1 MQKTVIEAMQNASRQ
16 VTTAI
21 DEMRQRMT
29 ELQEETRQAMG
40 TASGSVADQSVAGE
54 EDGSGAGRNFGATGQ
69 ALKSF
74 RVKSLPTEGNRSLL
88 WVTPISRAG

>member
-29 ELQEETRQAMG
+29 ELQQETRQAMG
-40 TASGSVADQSVAGE
+40 TASGSVADQSDAGE
-54 EDGSGAGRNFGATGQ
+54 EDIRSGPELRGDGASAEIFSGQ
-69 ALKSF
+69 ELAD
-74 RVKSLPTEGNRSLL
+74 
-88 WVTPISRAG
+88 